1 MCCVRTALFAKV
13 VEIDIPAEPSKL
25 AVPVTAPETAIAL
38 AVVSV
43 AAEPVVSWL
52 SVPTTK
58 SIVPSPSSYVAEIP
72 VSVFELNIAPTRS

>member
-1 MCCVRTALFAKV
+1 M

-38 AVVSV
+38 AVGNV

-58 SIVPSPSSYVAEIP
+58 SIVPVSYTH
-72 VSVFELNIAPTRS
+72 LTLPTKA